1 MRNKSTAKQ
10 AFPSVRPDDVMLSAS
25 ELAESR
31 FALEVH
37 GHEPR
42 SFVHQDDTILRRRSP
57 PWPRVSWRVL
67 GALTAAALFLIPI
80 AFMLTTSLRQIG
92 VPLSRQLEPF
102 PRSPSFDNYP
112 AAFDLAGMGQSALNS
127 AFVVVLA
134 VPLTVLVASL
144 AGFAMSQLPQRAR
157 LTLMLISFAVL
168 MTPVTAVWL
177 PRFVLFK
184 EVGLLDSRLAL
195 IVPALGGTSPFFVL
209 LFLWTFLRVPIDV
222 YESARLDG
230 AGALRVWAGI
240 AMPLARP
247 TVVAVGML
255 TFVAYWGNFI
265 DPLLYL
271 RSPEKMTLP
280 YSLQI
285 LYQLDATNW
294 PLLMAGAVLITAP
307 VLLVFVVAQRA
318 FLQQFR
324 EQGWL
329 GR

>member
-1 MRNKSTAKQ
+1 M
-10 AFPSVRPDDVMLSAS
+10 F
-25 ELAESR
+25 
-31 FALEVH
+31 
-37 GHEPR
+37 
-42 SFVHQDDTILRRRSP
+42 
-57 PWPRVSWRVL
+57 
-67 GALTAAALFLIPI
+67 
-80 AFMLTTSLRQIG
+80 TTSLRQIG
-92 VPLSRQLEPF
+92 VPLSRQLEVF
-102 PRSPSFDNYP
+102 PQSPSWDNYP
-112 AAFDLAGMGQSALNS
+112 AAIDLAGMGQSALNS

-134 VPLTVLVASL
+134 VPLTILVASL
-144 AGFAMSQLPQRAR
+144 AGFAMAQLPQRAR
-157 LTLMLISFAVL
+157 LTLTLISFAVL

-184 EVGLLDSRLAL
+184 EAGLLDSRLAL
-195 IVPALGGTSPFFVL
+195 VVPALGGTSPFFVL
-209 LFLWTFLRVPIDV
+209 LFLWTFLRVPIEV

-247 TVVAVGML
+247 TIVAVGML

-271 RSPEKMTLP
+271 RTPEKMTLP

-285 LYQLDATNW
+285 LYQLDSTNW
-294 PLLMAGAVLITAP
+294 PLLMAGAVLVTAP
-307 VLLVFVVAQRA
+307 VVLVFVVAQRS

>member
-1 MRNKSTAKQ
+1 MRSSAK
-10 AFPSVRPDDVMLSAS
+10 ARRP
-25 ELAESR
+25 R
-31 FALEVH
+31 
-37 GHEPR
+37 
-42 SFVHQDDTILRRRSP
+42 
-57 PWPRVSWRVL
+57 WPRDGWRFL
-67 GALTAAALFLIPI
+67 AAIAASALFLSPI
-80 AFMLTTSLRQIG
+80 AFMLTTSLRESG
-92 VPLSRQLEPF
+92 VPLSRQLEVF
-102 PRSPSFDNYP
+102 PRSPSWDNYP
-112 AAFDLAGMGQSALNS
+112 AAFALADMGRAALNS
-127 AFVVVLA
+127 AFVVALA
-134 VPLTVLVASL
+134 VPLTILVASL

-157 LTLMLISFAVL
+157 LTLTLLSFAVL

-184 EVGLLDSRLAL
+184 EAGLLDSRLAL
-195 IVPALGGTSPFFVL
+195 VVPALGGTSPFFAL
-209 LFLWTFLRVPIDV
+209 LFLWTFLRIPVEV

-247 TVVAVGML
+247 TIVAVGML
-255 TFVAYWGNFI
+255 AFVAYWGNFI

-271 RSPEKMTLP
+271 RAPEKMTLP
-280 YSLQI
+280 YALQI
-285 LYQLDATNW
+285 LHQLDATNW

-307 VLLVFVVAQRA
+307 VVLVFLVAQRS

>member
-1 MRNKSTAKQ
+1 MRN
-10 AFPSVRPDDVMLSAS
+10 SAG
-25 ELAESR
+25 SR
-31 FALEVH
+31 
-37 GHEPR
+37 G
-42 SFVHQDDTILRRRSP
+42 LR
-57 PWPRVSWRVL
+57 WPRDGWRFLAAVV
-67 GALTAAALFLIPI
+67 AAALFLAPI

-92 VPLSRQLEPF
+92 VPLSRQLEWF
-102 PRSPSFDNYP
+102 PQSPSWDNYP
-112 AAFDLAGMGQSALNS
+112 VALDLARMGQSALNS

-134 VPLTVLVASL
+134 VPLTILVASL
-144 AGFAMSQLPQRAR
+144 AGFAMSQLSQRAR
-157 LTLMLISFAVL
+157 LTLTLISFAVL

-184 EVGLLDSRLAL
+184 EAGLLDSRLAL
-195 IVPALGGTSPFFVL
+195 VVPALGGTSPFFVL
-209 LFLWTFLRVPIDV
+209 LFLWTFLRIPTEV

-247 TVVAVGML
+247 TIVAVGML

-294 PLLMAGAVLITAP
+294 PLLMAGSALVTAP
-307 VLLVFVVAQRA
+307 VVLIFVVAQRS

>member
-1 MRNKSTAKQ
+1 MPNRSTGELEMSPAR
-10 AFPSVRPDDVMLSAS
+10 SNRVILSAS
-25 ELAESR
+25 EESR
-31 FALEVH
+31 YSSKV
-37 GHEPR
+37 GGNGTS
-42 SFVHQDDTILRRRSP
+42 SFVPQDDTTLHRRRR
-57 PWPRVSWRVL
+57 PRDGWRVL
-67 GALTAAALFLIPI
+67 AAVAAAALFMAPI
-80 AFMLTTSLRQIG
+80 AFMFTTSLRQIG
-92 VPLSRQLEPF
+92 IPLSRQLEVF
-102 PRSPSFDNYP
+102 PQSPSWDNYP

-127 AFVVVLA
+127 ALVVALA
-134 VPLTVLVASL
+134 VPLTILVASL
-144 AGFAMSQLPQRAR
+144 AGFAMSQLPQRPR
-157 LTLMLISFAVL
+157 LILTLMSFAVL

-184 EVGLLDSRLAL
+184 EAGLLDSRLAL
-195 IVPALGGTSPFFVL
+195 VVPALGGTSPFFVL
-209 LFLWTFLRVPIDV
+209 LFLWTFLRVPTEI

-230 AGALRVWAGI
+230 AGALRLWAGI

-247 TVVAVGML
+247 TIVAIGML
-255 TFVAYWGNFI
+255 AFVTYWGNFI

-280 YSLQI
+280 YSLQM

-294 PLLMAGAVLITAP
+294 PLLMAGSVLVTAP
-307 VLLVFVVAQRA
+307 VVMVFVVAQRS

>member
-1 MRNKSTAKQ
+1 MPNNTA
-10 AFPSVRPDDVMLSAS
+10 
-25 ELAESR
+25 SR
-31 FALEVH
+31 K
-37 GHEPR
+37 
-42 SFVHQDDTILRRRSP
+42 LR
-57 PWPRVSWRVL
+57 WPQNGWRVL
-67 GALTAAALFLIPI
+67 AAVGAATLFLAPN
-80 AFMLTTSLRQIG
+80 AFMFTTSLRQIG
-92 VPLSRQLEPF
+92 IPLSRQLEVF
-102 PRSPSFDNYP
+102 PRSPSWDNYP

-127 AFVVVLA
+127 ALVVALA
-134 VPLTVLVASL
+134 VPLTILVASL
-144 AGFAMSQLPQRAR
+144 AGFAMSQLPRRTR
-157 LTLMLISFAVL
+157 LTLMLMSFAVL

-195 IVPALGGTSPFFVL
+195 VVPAFGGTSPFFVL

-230 AGALRVWAGI
+230 ASALRVWAGI
-240 AMPLARP
+240 ALPLARP
-247 TVVAVGML
+247 TIVAVGML
-255 TFVAYWGNFI
+255 AFIAYWGNFI

-285 LYQLDATNW
+285 LYQLDSTNW
-294 PLLMAGAVLITAP
+294 PLLMAGVVLVTAP
-307 VLLVFVVAQRA
+307 VALVFVVAQRA

>member
-1 MRNKSTAKQ
+1 M
-10 AFPSVRPDDVMLSAS
+10 PSSAS
-25 ELAESR
+25 CRRLR
-31 FALEVH
+31 W
-37 GHEPR
+37 PR
-42 SFVHQDDTILRRRSP
+42 SG
-57 PWPRVSWRVL
+57 WRF
-67 GALTAAALFLIPI
+67 LTAVAAAALFLAPI
-80 AFMLTTSLRQIG
+80 AFLLTTSLRRIG
-92 VPLSRQLEPF
+92 VPLSRQLEVF
-102 PRSPSFDNYP
+102 PQSPSWDNYP

-127 AFVVVLA
+127 TFVVALA
-134 VPLTVLVASL
+134 VPLTILVASL
-144 AGFAMSQLPQRAR
+144 AGFAMSQLPQRTR
-157 LTLMLISFAVL
+157 LILTLVSFAVL

-184 EVGLLDSRLAL
+184 EAGLLDSRLAL
-195 IVPALGGTSPFFVL
+195 VVPALGGTSPFFVL
-209 LFLWTFLRVPIDV
+209 LFLWTFLRIPSDL

-247 TVVAVGML
+247 TIVAVGML
-255 TFVAYWGNFI
+255 AFIAYWGNFI

-307 VLLVFVVAQRA
+307 VVLVFLVAQRS